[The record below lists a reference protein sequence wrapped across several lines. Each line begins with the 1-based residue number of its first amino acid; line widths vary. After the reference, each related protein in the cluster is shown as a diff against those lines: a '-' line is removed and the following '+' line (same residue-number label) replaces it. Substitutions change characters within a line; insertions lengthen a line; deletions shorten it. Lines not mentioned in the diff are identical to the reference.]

1 MAQRW
6 AVDMVEAIRGQ
17 TSLDL
22 ESGWRFARVVSENPL
37 SISLHNQT
45 ISRNLYKSYRLEL
58 EPGDEVL
65 VYQCGTS
72 FYVISKVV
80 PV

>member
-6 AVDMVEAIRGQ
+6 AIDMVEAIRGQ
-17 TSLDL
+17 ASLDP
-22 ESGWRFARVVSENPL
+22 ESGWRFARVVSESPL
-37 SISLHNQT
+37 SISLHDQT

-65 VYQCGTS
+65 VYQHGIS
-72 FYVISKVV
+72 FYVIAKVV
-80 PV
+80 PA